1 MLSSRGNNGL
11 TASLNQLTLD
21 FPNKKVQI
29 VETAYNFQY
38 WPSSGVNY
46 DTQDTWA
53 CTIAGQHQFVKDL
66 VAELDKHP
74 NVNGLFYWCP
84 EEAGNGDA
92 ANWTTNEGVV
102 IVSWMNRGLWASSKT
117 GSAHKVHA
125 VSGVV
130 TAKLLGDYIVPLKGD
145 VNADGDVDIAD
156 VNCTINVILGLARMS
171 QYPESDVNGDGVVD
185 IADINRIINIILG
198 L

>member
-11 TASLNQLTLD
+11 TASLNLLTLD

-74 NVNGLFYWCP
+74 NVNG
-84 EEAGNGDA
+84 
-92 ANWTTNEGVV
+92 
-102 IVSWMNRGLWASSKT
+102 
-117 GSAHKVHA
+117 
-125 VSGVV
+125 
-130 TAKLLGDYIVPLKGD
+130 
-145 VNADGDVDIAD
+145 
-156 VNCTINVILGLARMS
+156 
-171 QYPESDVNGDGVVD
+171 DGVVD